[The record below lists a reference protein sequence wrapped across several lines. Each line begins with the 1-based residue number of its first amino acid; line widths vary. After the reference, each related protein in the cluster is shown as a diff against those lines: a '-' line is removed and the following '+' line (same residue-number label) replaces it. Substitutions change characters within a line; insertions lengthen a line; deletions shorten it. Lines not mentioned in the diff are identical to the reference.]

1 MEFWEKILN
10 GGLDRDLD
18 GDIDSRDRE
27 LYFEEEL
34 RQKKLEKEKEE
45 QYRENDSWKNDY
57 LDELLEYDIDVDDY
71 DDEEEF
77 LEALEEIKKAK
88 WNSVSEDDSE
98 YFEMD
103 TDDDYEEVEQNND
116 GMVTLSFSVVESK
129 RAKPSVGVWKY
140 YDENFGGSWNYDQA
154 LIENFPAL
162 AQDYEPN
169 ISDETLPNIIVE
181 TYEIDHDRAVKY
193 LKWLWKTFAPDLFD
207 NEKDSVWERESYK
220 GRALLIYRLISEN
233 EDSKEL
239 YKLLKGDVEFIYAAF
254 RDCVHKKHQIEV
266 VKEYMLFMIRNND
279 MSATKLVYNAYLKYQ
294 KGRYSDKD
302 LGDLWMEVIYG
313 ISWLDSDEREKIDIT
328 RQLIPLIEKIGIRG
342 KKPLETIAKL
352 QKEWTLIMNDEE
364 GEEEKIDELIEKGK
378 TCIPII
384 EDKYVW
390 RTKIAPSKMRY
401 ANPYDYETIEE
412 FEKAVSVEFA
422 KYEELQAKK
431 RRKGYLQENIC
442 RFCKVDLMETVK
454 DLPYYL
460 IGELNLSVGDEVV
473 VPFGADNKEMKGIVV
488 SIGMCFASIFSF
500 DIKQMKTVI
509 KVVKNNL

>member
-1 MEFWEKILN
+1 MKFWKKILN

-18 GDIDSRDRE
+18 GDIDCHDRE

-34 RQKKLEKEKEE
+34 RRKKLEEEKEE
-45 QYRENDSWKNDY
+45 EHRKNDSWKNDY
-57 LDELLEYDIDVDDY
+57 LDELLEYDMDADDY

-77 LEALEEIKKAK
+77 LNDLEELKEAK
-88 WNSVSEDDSE
+88 WNSDSEDDSE
-98 YFEMD
+98 YFGKD
-103 TDDDYEEVEQNND
+103 TADYEEIEQNDD
-116 GMVTLSFSVVESK
+116 GTITLSASVVESK
-129 RAKPSVGVWKY
+129 RTKPSVGVWKY
-140 YDENFGGSWNYDQA
+140 YDESFGGRWNYDQA
-154 LIENFPAL
+154 LIENFPEL

-181 TYEIDHDRAVKY
+181 TYEIDRDRAVKY
-193 LKWLWKTFAPDLFD
+193 LKWLWKTFTPDLFD
-207 NEKDSVWERESYK
+207 DEKDSVWERESYK

-233 EDSKEL
+233 EDSEEL
-239 YKLLKGDVEFIYAAF
+239 YKLLKGDVEFMYAAF
-254 RDCVHKKHQIEV
+254 RDCIHKKHQIGF

-279 MSATKLVYNAYLKYQ
+279 VTATKLVYNAYLEGQ

-302 LGDLWMEVIYG
+302 LGVLWIDVVYG
-313 ISWLDSDEREKIDIT
+313 VNWLDSDEKEKIDIIQ
-328 RQLIPLIEKIGIRG
+328 QLIPMIEKIGVRG

-352 QKEWTLIMNDEE
+352 QKEWTLIVNDEE
-364 GEEEKIDELIEKGK
+364 GEEENFDELIENEK

-422 KYEELQAKK
+422 KYEELQARK
-431 RRKGYLQENIC
+431 RRKGYSQENVF
-442 RFCKVDLMETVK
+442 RFCKVDLMETAKV
-454 DLPYYL
+454 LPYYL
-460 IGELNLSVGDEVV
+460 MGELDLSVGDEVI
-473 VPFGADNKEMKGIVV
+473 VPFGVENKEMKGLVV
-488 SIGMCFASIFSF
+488 SVGMCFASIFSF

-509 KVVKNNL
+509 KVVKKS